1 MIQPIRPQ
9 DASGIY
15 QRQIEQTAEA
25 APGRRGGAGR
35 AASRTGPRHDQ
46 VSVSPR
52 AQQLR
57 RVMEVMPEVTDIREA
72 RIAELQARIEGGQY
86 AVDPETIARRLL
98 DDGLAL

>member
-15 QRQIEQTAEA
+15 QRQVEQAPDA
-25 APGRRGGAGR
+25 ASTRRGRAGAASGAGL
-35 AASRTGPRHDQ
+35 RHDE

-57 RVMEVMPEVTDIREA
+57 RVMEAMPEVSDVREA
-72 RIAELQARIEGGQY
+72 RVAELQARIEAGQY
-86 AVDPETIARRLL
+86 ELDAATVAQRLL